1 MHSKHT
7 ITFNYLLVTMAQIH
21 VLKTKEIFFI
31 CKCIRMQLK
40 RDSEIN
46 CTLNRQYLQ
55 VKSENNT
62 EKKTVHCHSN
72 IEDFSRNV

>member
-1 MHSKHT
+1 
-7 ITFNYLLVTMAQIH
+7 
-21 VLKTKEIFFI
+21 
-31 CKCIRMQLK
+31 MQLK

-62 EKKTVHCHSN
+62 EKKTVHCRSN
-72 IEDFSRNV
+72 IEDFSRNVQKADNWVGLDSNL

>member
-1 MHSKHT
+1 
-7 ITFNYLLVTMAQIH
+7 
-21 VLKTKEIFFI
+21 
-31 CKCIRMQLK
+31 MQLK

-62 EKKTVHCHSN
+62 EKKLFTVIATLKIFHEMFKRQTIGLDWIFQS
-72 IEDFSRNV
+72 